1 MEYIIIIVLNI
12 IVLLLLWFVCGL
24 NINKIKQIAQNERLD
39 ELTKKF
45 PENIEICKSILKKL
59 NNEKVKIKEE
69 KETKTS
75 LYVVVNNT
83 ITIANIK
90 ESFTRIQ
97 TIAHECIHSIQNK
110 KMLWFNFV
118 FTNIYGLYFII
129 VMILTLFNIIKTPN
143 IFLVIL
149 SILGMIH
156 YFIRSILET
165 EAMTKARYLAKE
177 YLEENKICS
186 KNEIDEIIGEYDK
199 LNDKGIKLVNYQLFA
214 KNIIKIIVY
223 SIVCIC

>member
-97 TIAHECIHSIQNK
+97 TIAHECIHSIQSK

-129 VMILTLFNIIKTPN
+129 VMILTLLNIIKNPN

-149 SILGMIH
+149 VILGMIH
-156 YFIRSILET
+156 YFIRSMLET